1 MKRRLGFTALT
12 GALAALPFLLGAPD
26 LAQAQTAPGSGSFPN
41 SFLIPGTN
49 TSLRV
54 GGFVK
59 MDAWYDFSVHGDT
72 GNNGGTTGINVG
84 GIPLDN
90 NVPGIVG
97 QAANLQQHSFHGRMA
112 WSAAESRF
120 NFESRTPTAWGE
132 VKDLPR
138 IRLRAAE
145 RRRQHRR
152 PSRQQRQLSAT
163 SPPSLRHLR
172 TLALRPDLPA
182 L

>member
-1 MKRRLGFTALT
+1 MPRQRQGVLDLTRRLGFTALT

-59 MDAWYDFSVHGDT
+59 LDTWYDFSTAAGT
-72 GNNGGTTGINVG
+72 GNAGGTTGMNVG
-84 GIPLDN
+84 GVALDN
-90 NVPGIVG
+90 NVPGLLP
-97 QAANLQQHSFHGRMA
+97 QPANLQQHSFHGRMA

-120 NFESRTPTAWGE
+120 NF
-132 VKDLPR
+132 
-138 IRLRAAE
+138 
-145 RRRQHRR
+145 
-152 PSRQQRQLSAT
+152 
-163 SPPSLRHLR
+163 
-172 TLALRPDLPA
+172 
-182 L
+182 

>member
-1 MKRRLGFTALT
+1 MRRRLGYTALT

-59 MDAWYDFSVHGDT
+59 FDAWYDFSVHGDT
-72 GNNGGTTGINVG
+72 PAPGGGATGVNVG

-90 NVPGIVG
+90 NVPGLVNTPG
-97 QAANLQQHSFHGRMA
+97 QIANLQQ
-112 WSAAESRF
+112 
-120 NFESRTPTAWGE
+120 
-132 VKDLPR
+132 
-138 IRLRAAE
+138 
-145 RRRQHRR
+145 
-152 PSRQQRQLSAT
+152 
-163 SPPSLRHLR
+163 
-172 TLALRPDLPA
+172 
-182 L
+182 